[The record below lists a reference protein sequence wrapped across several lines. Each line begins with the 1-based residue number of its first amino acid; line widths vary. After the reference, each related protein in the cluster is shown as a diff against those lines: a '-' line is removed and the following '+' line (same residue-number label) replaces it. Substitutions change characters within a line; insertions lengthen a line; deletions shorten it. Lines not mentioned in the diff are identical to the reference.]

1 MEKVKIVKRVTAMM
15 LATLCSVSMF
25 AGCATSSTTASS
37 SVAVSEAAAS
47 KAADSEAGAVTSK
60 AAVSG
65 KIVVGVLMKCQS
77 DPFQRKLNDATH
89 AALND
94 LKTQG
99 KISDFVELDADSDV
113 QKQLNQA
120 DDLIAKKVSVIVMA
134 PQDSNGCAPI
144 IVSAKAAGIPIVLV
158 NSKTDNSSDAN
169 AFVGS
174 NDVEAGQIMG
184 NFIVSKLGGAGKAK
198 GKVLHLQG
206 AIGNSAQI
214 GRGQGITNVFAK
226 ESGIKLVEELTAK
239 WQRDEA
245 MRITE
250 DWLQKYSDIAAI
262 VADNDDM
269 SVGAMNAVMNAGRKK
284 NIVIIG
290 TDAIDDALTAVKA
303 GNLDGTVFQNAAEQ
317 GKQAIAV
324 AYDVAS
330 GKTVNKETMVPFVL
344 ITKDNISKYSK

>member
-1 MEKVKIVKRVTAMM
+1 MKKVKIFKSASTLI
-15 LATLCSVSMF
+15 LATLCSASMI
-25 AGCATSSTTASS
+25 AGCSASNTAASSEASVNQAVS
-37 SVAVSEAAAS
+37 SVAETS
-47 KAADSEAGAVTSK
+47 AGEPTAN
-60 AAVSG
+60 G

-89 AALND
+89 AALSD

-158 NSKTDNSSDAN
+158 NSKTDNSSDAD

-174 NDVEAGQIMG
+174 NDVEAGEIMG
-184 NFIVSKLGGAGKAK
+184 NFIVSKLGGVGKAK
-198 GKVLHLQG
+198 GNVLHLQG

-214 GRGQGITNVFAK
+214 GRGNGITNIFAK
-226 ESGIKLVEELTAK
+226 EPGIKLVEELTAK

-284 NIVIIG
+284 DIVIIG

-317 GKQAIAV
+317 GKQAITV
-324 AYDVAS
+324 AYDIAS
-330 GKTVNKETMVPFVL
+330 GKTVEKNTMVPFVL

>member
-1 MEKVKIVKRVTAMM
+1 MKKVKIFKRASTLI
-15 LATLCSVSMF
+15 LATLCSASMI
-25 AGCATSSTTASS
+25 AGCSASSTAASSEADVSQTASS
-37 SVAVSEAAAS
+37 VTETSASESTAN
-47 KAADSEAGAVTSK
+47 
-60 AAVSG
+60 G

-89 AALND
+89 AALSD

-158 NSKTDNSSDAN
+158 NSKTDNSSDAD

-174 NDVEAGQIMG
+174 NDVEAGEIMG

-198 GKVLHLQG
+198 GNVLHLQG

-214 GRGQGITNVFAK
+214 GRGNGITNIFAK
-226 ESGIKLVEELTAK
+226 EPGIKLVEELTAK

-284 NIVIIG
+284 DIVIIG

-324 AYDVAS
+324 AFDIAS
-330 GKTVNKETMVPFVL
+330 GKTVEKNTMVPFVL
-344 ITKDNISKYSK
+344 ITKDNISKYIK